1 MTHHAIFI
9 PMRYALK
16 AVVFVFSPSRAT
28 TVLLSAEKSFRLRGE
43 CYLSPR
49 RRFLVTAERR
59 VFVDSEQGKAMD
71 HYNENYNNIH
81 LREL

>member
-1 MTHHAIFI
+1 MQFSSRSAIH
-9 PMRYALK
+9 LN
-16 AVVFVFSPSRAT
+16 
-28 TVLLSAEKSFRLRGE
+28 LLVAFFLRIDPTKFLFSAEKSFRLRGE
-43 CYLSPR
+43 YYLSPR

-71 HYNENYNNIH
+71 HYNENYNHIH